1 MEEMR
6 RGVPTW
12 QDELASLMDG
22 GLQYDGSPI
31 DLTADTES
39 RSKSSGFESG
49 SGSESVESLKDQVTG
64 FMKSWGE
71 MLMDLAIGCKDVV
84 QQMVVTDDSFVVRKL
99 RKPAAKVSKKLSFLN
114 EYLPEDRDPVHAWP
128 VIFFVFLLAL
138 TGILSNSFLVLD
150 HHYVSAMPHSYNEQL
165 FKMSARKLCIGM
177 NLIEFFEVVV
187 CS

>member
-12 QDELASLMDG
+12 QDELASLMDSA
-22 GLQYDGSPI
+22 LQYGESPI
-31 DLTADTES
+31 DLTAESES
-39 RSKSSGFESG
+39 RSKIPGFGSLDGSG
-49 SGSESVESLKDQVTG
+49 SGSESTESLRDQVTG

-71 MLMDLAIGCKDVV
+71 MLMDLAIGCKDVL
-84 QQMVVTDDSFVVRKL
+84 QQNVIFSEDSVVVRKL

-114 EYLPEDRDPVHAWP
+114 EFLPEDRDPVHAWP

-138 TGILSNSFLVLD
+138 TGIKIQQFCN
-150 HHYVSAMPHSYNEQL
+150 PWIIEQL
-165 FKMSARKLCIGM
+165 LKCLVETSVLGLNFVEIS
-177 NLIEFFEVVV
+177 EVVV

>member
-12 QDELASLMDG
+12 QDELASLMDS

-31 DLTADTES
+31 DLTAGSDS
-39 RSKSSGFESG
+39 RSKISGFGSVDGSG

-64 FMKSWGE
+64 FIKSWGE

-84 QQMVVTDDSFVVRKL
+84 QQNVVSEDSVVVRKL

-114 EYLPEDRDPVHAWP
+114 EFLPEDRDPIHAWP

-138 TGILSNSFLVLD
+138 AGIRCNSFVTFGSPFVLVSFTVELLETS
-150 HHYVSAMPHSYNEQL
+150 VL
-165 FKMSARKLCIGM
+165 G
-177 NLIEFFEVVV
+177 
-187 CS
+187 